1 MSPPLS
7 AGLPLIVLPESP
19 SPSSSLSLPTPF
31 LAYHQFHHIIPSS
44 NNAPLGEFS
53 HPLPQP
59 SRPLSHSLILF
70 SPLSVSLALF
80 PSLHP
85 EKRATRFLRR
95 ASERAKGL
103 EGETRTSYSKSR
115 SSPSLRRRKRVNYSV
130 IRAGHPSPP
139 LPPERQAGERGRER
153 GLGSTGR
160 AKSCAVNPFSL
171 SLHTLKPFPSRLAR
185 LPIRDGDLFSGI

>member
-70 SPLSVSLALF
+70 SPLSLFLSRSSPLFTRKKEPRVSSAV
-80 PSLHP
+80 
-85 EKRATRFLRR
+85 R
-95 ASERAKGL
+95 ASERRGWRARP
-103 EGETRTSYSKSR
+103 EPATVSR
-115 SSPSLRRRKRVNYSV
+115 DQAHLYDGGNESTTALSEPAIRARPCLRRGR
-130 IRAGHPSPP
+130 RAS
-139 LPPERQAGERGRER
+139 AGVSEGWVA
-153 GLGSTGR
+153 LGARNLVQSIL
-160 AKSCAVNPFSL
+160 SL
-171 SLHTLKPFPSRLAR
+171 SACTH
-185 LPIRDGDLFSGI
+185 